1 MKKSWEHTVLEWP
14 PIQNMELS
22 NFSIM
27 TLSVCGIVTL
37 NVYFTEYFIRRKS
50 RSKDHKM
57 IDFPDFFH
65 SLFRPID
72 DEKGAIKKMNNGNEE
87 LNNQSNYAKFLFF
100 NSLYFVFMFM
110 LITLLHQYA
119 VILLIVQHCA
129 VIGVILLNFL
139 QFGKPSRAV
148 PLTILYGFL
157 WLSSVNTNYRWM
169 LNNTIVIMCILLTGY
184 IRFKNFIYLQI
195 FMWLAFVYDVYMLSG
210 IHLGNGLQFFSVRET
225 TTVPLS
231 VQNTDSD
238 ELCKTLLCHVFNHD
252 NNFKI
257 PTAFSIQF
265 GSKVDHVF
273 IGTGDIM
280 FGAFVANF
288 ASRFF
293 KKPNYVAFTVFA
305 FGGAVGLLS
314 HVATNAPFPALLTI
328 VPICTLALM
337 VLALWSNKSM
347 ELLLDCEKSECRTI
361 RKNSEELVLKV

>member
-1 MKKSWEHTVLEWP
+1 VNSQL
-14 PIQNMELS
+14 
-22 NFSIM
+22 
-27 TLSVCGIVTL
+27 
-37 NVYFTEYFIRRKS
+37 
-50 RSKDHKM
+50 D
-57 IDFPDFFH
+57 
-65 SLFRPID
+65 
-72 DEKGAIKKMNNGNEE
+72 
-87 LNNQSNYAKFLFF
+87 YAKFIFF

-110 LITLLHQYA
+110 LITVLHQYA

-148 PLTILYGFL
+148 PLTVLYGFL
-157 WLSSVNTNYRWM
+157 WLSSVNTDYRWM

-195 FMWLAFVYDVYMLSG
+195 FMWLAFVYDVYMLSS
-210 IHLGNGLQFFSVRET
+210 IHLGDSFQFFSVRET
-225 TTVPLS
+225 TLEPLS
-231 VQNTDSD
+231 VQHTDNE

-252 NNFKI
+252 STFKI

-280 FGAFVANF
+280 IGAFVANF

-305 FGGAVGLLS
+305 FGSAVSLLS

-337 VLALWSNKSM
+337 VLAIWSNKSM
-347 ELLLDCEKSECRTI
+347 ELLLDCEKSDCRTI
-361 RKNSEELVLKV
+361 RRQSEELILKV